1 MLNNPMRR
9 RAFFSIVIGGAL
21 LAGLALADP
30 PGPGRRGPAI
40 YGDWRLDCREPP
52 CTAYMPLLGADRS
65 EVLRLSLPRG
75 SAALAVRTP
84 LPILVADGVVLAIGA
99 RPVRAAPWRTCGPDG
114 CEAWFPLDPDLL
126 DSLRDERGGT
136 VTFTLADGTPVR
148 LTISLRGSAAALRAR
163 DGAVRAARAD

>member
-1 MLNNPMRR
+1 MLNNAMRR

-21 LAGLALADP
+21 LASVASADP

-52 CTAYMPLLGADRS
+52 CTAYMPLLGADGS

-75 SAALAVRTP
+75 STALAVRTS
-84 LPILVADGVVLAIGA
+84 LPILVGDGVVLAIGG

-114 CEAWFPLDPDLL
+114 CEAWFPLDPDLF
-126 DSLRDERGGT
+126 DSLRSERGGT

-148 LTISLRGSAAALRAR
+148 LTISLHGSAAALRAR
-163 DGAVRAARAD
+163 DGLKR